1 MRVNFVRKVLE
12 HLIQQKKLQLTSAIL
27 VVCGGRSER
36 ALFEAMGFTNVVI
49 SNLDVRMS
57 ANQFHPFDW
66 SYQDAQSLTYD
77 DKAFDWV
84 FVSDGLHHCA
94 LPHKALT
101 EMYRVAKQGVIV
113 FESRDSLLMRMA
125 NKVGLSPEY
134 ELEAVIDH
142 DFAFGGYNNTH
153 IPNYIYRWTERD
165 FEKTVKSFDP
175 TGKIAFQYEY
185 GISLPY
191 GQAELKKTNFKYITL
206 KMIAPFVH
214 LFTKVFKRQCNLFCM
229 IAMKPDVNQDLWPWL
244 LLEDDQIAFNRAY
257 AEEHFKV
264 GSVA

>member
-1 MRVNFVRKVLE
+1 MRVNFVRKVLAD
-12 HLIQQKKLQLTSAIL
+12 LLKQNKLQLTSKIL
-27 VVCGGRSER
+27 VVCGGQSER
-36 ALFEAMGFTNVVI
+36 ALFEEMDFSDVVI

-57 ANQFHPFDW
+57 ANQFEPFGW
-66 SYQDAQSLTYD
+66 SYQDAQSLTYED
-77 DKAFDWV
+77 GVFDWV

-113 FESRDSLLMRMA
+113 FESRDSLLMRLA
-125 NKVGLSPEY
+125 NKTGLSPEY

-165 FEKTVKSFDP
+165 FEKTLKSFDP
-175 TGKIAFQYEY
+175 TGRINFQYQY

-191 GQAELKKTNFKYITL
+191 SQAEFKKTNLKFVTL
-206 KMIAPFVH
+206 KLVGPFVR

-229 IAMKPDVNQDLWPWL
+229 ISLKPDVHQDLWPWL
-244 LLEDDQIAFNRAY
+244 TLENAEISFNRAY
-257 AEEHFKV
+257 AAEHFKV
-264 GSVA
+264 ESAA